1 MVARPRAELAEKGDP
16 AVMMTTSRRF
26 TVIGLVLVLLAGCT
40 TMTGRSMGR
49 YMDDKVTNT
58 KVKARLAALKATSL
72 TRISVDTY
80 NGTVYLNGVVG
91 DQAEKQRMD
100 KAAAEGGHRVVSNLQ
115 IANAGPGSPSGNR
128 AASRRDGSQPSH
140 STRVEAAGSASPTS
154 SAPMARHSAVGQ
166 VITIDHDTG
175 KMTLRTDDGM
185 LDVRVPPESVKD
197 VESGDQLTVDI
208 GLRPAA
214 R

>member
-1 MVARPRAELAEKGDP
+1 
-16 AVMMTTSRRF
+16 MTTTNRRF
-26 TVIGLVLVLLAGCT
+26 TVIGLGLVLVLLGGCT
-40 TMTGRSMGR
+40 TMTGRSMSR

-58 KVKARLAALKATSL
+58 KVKARLASLKATSL

-80 NGTVYLNGVVG
+80 NGTVYLNGVVS
-91 DQAEKQRMD
+91 DPAEKQRME

-115 IANAGPGSPSGNR
+115 IANAGAASPPASR
-128 AASRRDGSQPSH
+128 AAGHRDASQPAH
-140 STRVEAAGSASPTS
+140 STRTEAAGSASPTS
-154 SAPMARHSAVGQ
+154 NAPIARHSAVGQ

-175 KMTLRTDDGM
+175 KITLRTDDGM
-185 LDVRVPPESVKD
+185 LDVHVPPESVRD
-197 VESGDQLTVDI
+197 VNSGDQLTVDI